1 MLVWFRAAPTDC
13 GVSRELFEIMWSD
26 DKEKAKDYIKSL
38 LSDAAKAAAK
48 ARTANSNAAFD
59 KAFAAAK
66 ILGKTSPN
74 GQLHAG
80 DKAKDNPKD
89 MISWLA
95 ASRLWLLLQ
104 GVPLQQLF
112 AIAVFCC
119 LSADARAMVFPQLKD
134 FSEPEQLMNGSYT
147 WEDFSSGVLGS
158 ALAGRQDTDL
168 QLFYECL
175 SVHSDVQKPD
185 TMGTV
190 AKLEAIWA
198 RMQQPVS
205 DFLKICLVHRAVHAK
220 LKDLIAYTADMKPW
234 LLYADFRANVVNHA
248 VPFDQQTARA
258 AARQSSN
265 GGGGNG
271 VNSRDR
277 RSQQR
282 GFPPRQPFKPA
293 GGVQKPQHGKGK
305 FQPKPKF
312 TGKREPVT
320 CYGCGEQGHIRRNC
334 PKEAQQK

>member
-1 MLVWFRAAPTDC
+1 
-13 GVSRELFEIMWSD
+13 MWSD
-26 DKEKAKDYIKSL
+26 NKENAKNFIKSL

-48 ARTANSNAAFD
+48 ARTASSNAAFD

-74 GQLHAG
+74 RQLHAG

-104 GVPLQQLF
+104 GVPLHLLF

-134 FSEPEQLMNGSYT
+134 FSEPEQLMDGSYT
-147 WEDFSSGVLGS
+147 WEDFSSRV
-158 ALAGRQDTDL
+158 
-168 QLFYECL
+168 
-175 SVHSDVQKPD
+175 
-185 TMGTV
+185 
-190 AKLEAIWA
+190 W
-198 RMQQPVS
+198 
-205 DFLKICLVHRAVHAK
+205 
-220 LKDLIAYTADMKPW
+220 
-234 LLYADFRANVVNHA
+234 

-271 VNSRDR
+271 FNSRDR

-320 CYGCGEQGHIRRNC
+320 CYGCGEQREHQ
-334 PKEAQQK
+334 AQLPQGGTAEVMSWQRWMR